1 MARILVVDDS
11 PTVIHFVR
19 GALGADGHEVEAL
32 DSFINLAFIVKN
44 RPPDL
49 VILDLNIPALS
60 GLSMGNIMRKY
71 ESRSIPIVIY
81 SSRGEAEMRSAAKEL
96 NASGVVAKSSRADE
110 LRAEVA
116 RILAVSRARA
126 I

>member
-11 PTVIHFVR
+11 PTVIQFIR
-19 GALGADGHEVEAL
+19 SSLRSDGHEVEAL
-32 DSFINLAFIVKN
+32 DSFINLAFIVRN
-44 RPPDL
+44 SPPDL

-60 GLSMGNIMRKY
+60 GLSMGNILRKY
-71 ESRSIPIVIY
+71 ETRRIPIVIY

-96 NASGVVAKSSRADE
+96 SAAAVIPKSSRSDE

-116 RILAVSRARA
+116 RILSGSKVAAV
-126 I
+126 